1 MLRRWH
7 VAVLFLS
14 LLLLSA
20 CIVPPLPMTHRTEAP
35 NGAKLPDLDFIQPGV
50 TARDQVEQNLKSL
63 DTGATPGMFWG
74 RFNHSVM
81 SDPGGSR
88 YWSRDNLLIT
98 YDDQGLVKTSRRVG
112 DDHMN
117 LILRDW
123 LVEQKTQRSFNPEVR
138 IAATSLRSTST
149 IIAPGVAAELAL
161 GSTGFEVIERGE
173 SAKAA
178 LHVSPA
184 KIKRIQATSPNL
196 CCTEK
201 ERANTEIVERIWID
215 GGESKN
221 HPFLVQISPANLVI
235 FIDYIR
241 QHCPDVKYE

>member
-1 MLRRWH
+1 MLRRCH
-7 VAVLFLS
+7 IAVLFTSFFMLT
-14 LLLLSA
+14 A
-20 CIVPPLPMTHRTEAP
+20 CIVPPLPLTHRVEAP

-50 TARDQVEQNLKSL
+50 TTRAQVEQNLKSL

-98 YDDQGLVKTSRRVG
+98 YDDRGLVKTSRRVG
-112 DDHMN
+112 DDRMN
-117 LILRDW
+117 LILREW
-123 LVEQKTQRSFNPEVR
+123 LVARKTQQSFSPEVR

-149 IIAPGVAAELAL
+149 MIAPGVAAELVL
-161 GSTGFEVIERGE
+161 GSDDFALLQHGE
-173 SAKAA
+173 GAKPAI
-178 LHVSPA
+178 HVPPA
-184 KIKRIQATSPNL
+184 RIKRIQATSPGL

-215 GGESKN
+215 AGETKS
-221 HPFLVQISPANLVI
+221 HPLLVQLSPANLVI
-235 FIDYIR
+235 FLDYVR
-241 QHCPDVKYE
+241 QHCPIVKYE

>member
-1 MLRRWH
+1 
-7 VAVLFLS
+7 
-14 LLLLSA
+14 
-20 CIVPPLPMTHRTEAP
+20 MTHRTEAP

-50 TARDQVEQNLKSL
+50 TTRDQVEQNLKSL

-98 YDDQGLVKTSRRVG
+98 YDDQALVKTVRRVG

-123 LVEQKTQRSFNPEVR
+123 LVARKTQQNFSPEMR
-138 IAATSLRSTST
+138 IAVTSLRSTST
-149 IIAPGVAAELAL
+149 MIASGVAAELVL
-161 GSTGFEVIERGE
+161 GSNGFAVIERGE
-173 SAKAA
+173 GSKAA
-178 LHVSPA
+178 LHVHPA
-184 KIKRIQATSPNL
+184 KIKRIESTSPDL

-201 ERANTEIVERIWID
+201 ERANGEIVEKIWID
-215 GGESKN
+215 SGETKS
-221 HPFLVQISPANLVI
+221 HPLLVQLSPANLVI
-235 FIDYIR
+235 FVDYVR
-241 QHCPDVKYE
+241 QQCPNVKYE